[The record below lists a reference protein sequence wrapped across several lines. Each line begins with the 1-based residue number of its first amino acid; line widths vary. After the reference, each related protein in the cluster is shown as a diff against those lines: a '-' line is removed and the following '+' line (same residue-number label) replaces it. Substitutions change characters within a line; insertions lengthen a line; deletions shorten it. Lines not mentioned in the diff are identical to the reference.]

1 VGVRRARSF
10 ASRVGVGIG
19 VPIACVIVCMLASV
33 SACEGSNTNTAGGPA
48 APLGA
53 GYDDVRVLSRDDCM
67 ALRDHQIE
75 IAVNDA
81 LVDSDAWTADAAQ
94 HLVLEADLRLKEKAA
109 TDAWIQRCTGRM
121 VPSADL
127 RCMRESTTSKAFISC
142 GAIDDAGPGDG
153 GEAGEAPAA
162 SEET

>member
-1 VGVRRARSF
+1 MRARLL
-10 ASRVGVGIG
+10 ASLVGAVLACG
-19 VPIACVIVCMLASV
+19 VAGIACESK
-33 SACEGSNTNTAGGPA
+33 TPTAGGPA

-53 GYDDVRVLSRDDCM
+53 GYDDLRVLSRDDCM

-81 LVDSDAWTADAAQ
+81 LIESDAWTPDAAQ
-94 HLVLEADLRLKEKAA
+94 HLRLEADLRLQQKAA

-121 VPSADL
+121 VPSPDL
-127 RCMRESTTSKAFISC
+127 RCMREATTTKAFNAC
-142 GAIDDAGPGDG
+142 GAMDDAGAPPA
-153 GEAGEAPAA
+153 GEAGEAEAPTA